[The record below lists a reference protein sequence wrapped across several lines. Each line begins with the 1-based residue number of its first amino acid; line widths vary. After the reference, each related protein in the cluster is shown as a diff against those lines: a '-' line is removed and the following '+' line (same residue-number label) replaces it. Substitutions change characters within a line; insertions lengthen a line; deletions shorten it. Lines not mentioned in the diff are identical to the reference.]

1 MTRADDALKT
11 HDHEEH
17 TQMEHSPDT
26 FHSTPSMATFG
37 YGENGEGQAPV
48 SAFAGAAETQQTS
61 PVAVLVCH
69 GMGEQVRFETIGQLA
84 SSILSAAETSGC
96 RLHPNGVHLSRE
108 GDGLLARAELKWATA
123 EGVEKEAHIYEA
135 YWAPLTES
143 KVTYVD
149 TLQFLFQAAW
159 RGIRCS
165 KFLRRA
171 SFRRWMFGNL
181 RPATI
186 SAGTKVAL
194 VLVALFL
201 AAEVGA
207 IAFVTLKVAAGV
219 KELASTQWPA
229 LPALHGLWGSICT
242 LGSFLWHCL
251 LQLAKPFIPQHAR
264 LHRMPLD
271 HEWWRAAW
279 HTLVWLL
286 TIAQAF
292 FVRYFLIQYAGDV
305 AAYISPFKDSKFDAI
320 RTQIQQIGLK
330 AGRVIYGFDHVPGV
344 PHYERVLVVGHS
356 LGSVLAYDTLNALI
370 NTDLTSPPDEQREV
384 VARTSHLITFGSPL
398 DKTAFLFRNQSNH
411 VKDPLR
417 EQMAAGFQP
426 LILDYKAFRSRLEWI
441 NLWSPMDIVSGGLD
455 YYDCKDAPGYRPV
468 VNRVDPGAWV
478 PFYAHV
484 QYWNGRELAKTLLG
498 AI

>member
-1 MTRADDALKT
+1 MTGANDETNT
-11 HDHEEH
+11 HIHHNQNPPEHTPDSFGATPPIAAFHYGASEEH
-17 TQMEHSPDT
+17 ETAVRD
-26 FHSTPSMATFG
+26 
-37 YGENGEGQAPV
+37 
-48 SAFAGAAETQQTS
+48 FAGAATAEPQ
-61 PVAVLVCH
+61 PVAILVCH

-84 SSILSAAETSGC
+84 SSILSAAEANGC
-96 RLHPNGVHLSRE
+96 RVHPNGVHLSRE
-108 GDGLLARAELKWATA
+108 GDGLLARAELKWATS

-135 YWAPLTES
+135 YWAPITES

-159 RGIRCS
+159 RGIWCS
-165 KFLRRA
+165 KFLRRS
-171 SFRRWMFGNL
+171 SFKRWMFGNL
-181 RPATI
+181 RPAVI
-186 SAGTKVAL
+186 SAGTQVAL
-194 VLVALFL
+194 VLVAIFL
-201 AAEVGA
+201 LTEVGV

-229 LPALHGLWGSICT
+229 LPALHGVWGSICS

-264 LHRMPLD
+264 LHHMPID
-271 HEWWRAAW
+271 QGWWGAAGR
-279 HTLVWLL
+279 TAVWLL

-330 AGRVIYGFDHVPGV
+330 LGRVIYGFDSVPGV
-344 PHYERVLVVGHS
+344 PHYDRVLVVGHS

-370 NTDLTSPPDEQREV
+370 NTDLTSPRDEQREV

-426 LILDYKAFRSRLEWI
+426 LILDYKTFRSRLEWI
-441 NLWSPMDIVSGGLD
+441 NLWSPMDIVSGSLD
-455 YYDCKDAPGYRPV
+455 YYDCKEAPGYTPV
-468 VNRVDPGAWV
+468 TNRIDPGAWV
-478 PFYAHV
+478 PLVAHV
-484 QYWNGRELAKTLLG
+484 QYWSGKELAKTLFG